1 MCAARNQKETTEMM
15 RSNRMRN
22 LVIASALSAGLL
34 AAACSS
40 DNGAGSGGST
50 GSDVSGNITVSGSS
64 TVQPIT
70 SLVAELFNQ
79 DSPNVHISVDGPGT
93 TDGFVLFCKGE
104 TDLQDASRPIEPEEK
119 KACQKGGVHY
129 VQLEVGLD
137 GITVMTNSQNSSV
150 TCLNDGDLY
159 ALFGPESEDFTTWSD
174 ANDLA
179 QQVGGTGNFPAE
191 PLQITAPGQES
202 GTYDAFIELSGIP
215 GIAEKQGLP
224 ESEWETLR
232 KDYQASPNDNV
243 IIQAMEG
250 SPSALGFVGFAFA
263 DQAGDQ
269 VKKIQIDGGDGC
281 VEPSKATIADGTYP
295 LSRSL
300 FIYVNTDKLSSNP
313 ALKSFVDFY
322 MTDDGIKTSVTQ
334 SDYVELPQTR
344 IDASRSDWQGAS

>member
-1 MCAARNQKETTEMM
+1 MM
-15 RSNRMRN
+15 RRSRTRTA
-22 LVIASALSAGLL
+22 VIAAALSVGLL
-34 AAACSS
+34 TVACSS
-40 DNGAGSGGST
+40 DSGGNSASGSSGSG
-50 GSDVSGNITVSGSS
+50 DVSGNITVSGSS

-70 SLVAELFNQ
+70 SLVAELYNQ
-79 DSPNVHISVDGPGT
+79 DNPNVHISVDGPGT

-104 TDLQDASRPIEPEEK
+104 TDLQDASRTIEPEEK
-119 KACQKGGVHY
+119 KACQKGGVSY

-137 GITVMTNSQNSSV
+137 GITVMTNSQNSAV

-159 ALFGPESEDFTTWSD
+159 ALFGPESEGFQTWSD

-179 QQVGGTGNFPAE
+179 QQVGGTGNFPDE

-224 ESEWETLR
+224 ESDWETLR

-281 VEPSKATIADGTYP
+281 VEPSKSTIADGTYP

-300 FIYVNTDKLSSNP
+300 YIYVNTDKLASAP

-322 MTDDGIKTSVTQ
+322 MTDDGIKTAVTQ
-334 SDYVELPQTR
+334 SDYVQLPQDR
-344 IDASRSDWQGAS
+344 IDASRSTWQNAS

>member
-1 MCAARNQKETTEMM
+1 MM
-15 RSNRMRN
+15 RRSRTRTA
-22 LVIASALSAGLL
+22 VIAAALSVGLL
-34 AAACSS
+34 TVACSS
-40 DNGAGSGGST
+40 DSGGNSASGSSGSG
-50 GSDVSGNITVSGSS
+50 DVSGNITVSGSS

-70 SLVAELFNQ
+70 SLVAELYNQ
-79 DSPNVHISVDGPGT
+79 DNPNVHISVDGPGT

-104 TDLQDASRPIEPEEK
+104 TDLQDASRTIEPEEK
-119 KACQKGGVHY
+119 KACQKGGVSY

-137 GITVMTNSQNSSV
+137 GITVMTNSQNSAV

-159 ALFGPESEDFTTWSD
+159 ALFGPESEGFQTWSD

-179 QQVGGTGNFPAE
+179 QQVGGTGNFPDE

-224 ESEWETLR
+224 ESDWETLR

-281 VEPSKATIADGTYP
+281 VEPSKSTIADGTYP

-300 FIYVNTDKLSSNP
+300 YIYVNTDKLASAP

-322 MTDDGIKTSVTQ
+322 MTDDGIKTAVTQ
-334 SDYVELPQTR
+334 SDYVQLPQDR
-344 IDASRSDWQGAS
+344 IDASRSTWQKAS